1 MERTPTVILGDF
13 LFSEGPAAEGR
24 TFLII
29 KQIEWKRYPRILRYH
44 PSVLFKVRVPGIW
57 LTELV
62 FSETIEE
69 GQEEPV
75 RGTYAGEDCQMNGL
89 LL

>member
-13 LFSEGPAAEGR
+13 LFSEGPV
-24 TFLII
+24 
-29 KQIEWKRYPRILRYH
+29 RYH